1 MNNGKHLTE
10 ENRYEIELYIN
21 EGLSFTKISKII
33 DKDRTTIS
41 KEIKRNRIKKIPKSS
56 NRFIPKN
63 FCIYKHRCGK
73 SNCTS
78 DKSCFIEDICPKLLK
93 PPYVYNPCSQKKTCR
108 RIKYYYYSNLAHKS
122 HIQLLSDSRTGINL
136 TENQIALIDKEIS
149 PLLLKQNQPINHIY
163 SYKKE
168 ILPFSKPTFY
178 SYINKNV
185 FTFRNV
191 DLPRKVKLKPRKSHN
206 IPIVKKDK
214 SYRINRTYEDYPKY
228 ITLHPNAYIVQM
240 YTVEGIKG
248 GKVFLTFLFV
258 KNNLML
264 IFLLDN
270 KDTDCVFYAFEFIKH
285 SIGIKNFMK
294 YFEVI
299 LTDNGSE
306 FSDPV
311 SIETDIDTGEIVSN
325 VFYCDSGKSW
335 QKGNIEKNHEYIR
348 YVLPKGSS
356 FDNLTQ
362 EDTNLLMNHINS
374 TCRDSLNGKSPYDL
388 ATHMNFLNNLNI
400 QLIAPSEVNLSK
412 DLLKK

>member
-1 MNNGKHLTE
+1 M
-10 ENRYEIELYIN
+10 ENILQKKTGMKSNFILMKGFLLLKFLKLSIKIELLFLKKLKEIVLKKFLNLVIDLYQ
-21 EGLSFTKISKII
+21 KISVF
-33 DKDRTTIS
+33 IS
-41 KEIKRNRIKKIPKSS
+41 IVVVNQTVLRI
-56 NRFIPKN
+56 NLV
-63 FCIYKHRCGK
+63 
-73 SNCTS
+73 
-78 DKSCFIEDICPKLLK
+78 LLK
-93 PPYVYNPCSQKKTCR
+93 TFVLNCLNQPYVCNPCSQKKTCR